1 MLWRNW
7 ENTQKLMHDAT
18 DSRSNEPPKEQM
30 LSAEKSNVIPLIH
43 MRCECF
49 TMRYIT
55 IHTLMT
61 DETGWNRVE
70 KR

>member
-1 MLWRNW
+1 
-7 ENTQKLMHDAT
+7 MHDAT

-61 DETGWNRVE
+61 DETG
-70 KR
+70 